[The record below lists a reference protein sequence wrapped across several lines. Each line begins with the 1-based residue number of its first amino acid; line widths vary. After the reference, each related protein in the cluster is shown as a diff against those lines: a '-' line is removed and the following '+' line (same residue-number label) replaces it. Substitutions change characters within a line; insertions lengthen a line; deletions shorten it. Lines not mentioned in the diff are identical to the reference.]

1 MGILTENFQFVIG
14 FLTLMFIVVV
24 FISLALRWVYI
35 SSTKGAMKRLE
46 EDIAKANAKQA
57 ELSNKLKEAEEEL
70 MKRKAEARQLA
81 EKMRAEAEEASK
93 AERERILAEARKEAE
108 EIITKAQNSKD
119 KIRQELQKEFDL
131 KVYETAMKVLN
142 EILSEKAKGAFDE
155 VLVEEFLSALKDTDM
170 SRISPDINEVEVITQ
185 NPLPSTVKA
194 KISEILKEKL
204 KRSIVIKDSVDTS
217 LGGGIILK
225 FASMA
230 LDGSMRN
237 FIREK
242 AYALM
247 SQTEQ
252 GT

>member
-1 MGILTENFQFVIG
+1 MGILTENFQFVAG

-81 EKMRAEAEEASK
+81 EKMRADAEEASK
-93 AERERILAEARKEAE
+93 AERERIISEARKEAE

-131 KVYETAMKVLN
+131 KVYETAMKILN
-142 EILSEKAKGAFDE
+142 DILSEKAKGAFDE
-155 VLVEEFLSALKDTDM
+155 VLVEEFLDALKDTDM
-170 SRISPDINEVEVITQ
+170 SRINQDINEVEVITQ
-185 NPLPSTVKA
+185 NELAPSVKS
-194 KISEILKEKL
+194 KIEEILKDKL
-204 KRSIVIKDSVDTS
+204 RRDVSINASVDAS

-230 LDGSMRN
+230 LDASMKN

-242 AYALM
+242 VHMLM
-247 SQTEQ
+247 SQTEE
-252 GT
+252 GV